1 MAGLR
6 CGIAPI
12 GRDGADH
19 DAVAG
24 TEAFHFRADF
34 MNDAD
39 GLVAEREVFTW
50 PDRAMDGMRVG
61 GAYEGAGGLD
71 DRVVGAGFRSWLVRE
86 ADLVQRLHHECFH
99 QRFLPER
106 RIERR
111 VPVNSRP
118 RIKQGAQAS
127 RGEISVMSNA
137 PCLACG

>member
-1 MAGLR
+1 MRHVGVGLVHVEVLGEGAILDIGEFPAAECGARLRRMAGLR
-6 CGIAPI
+6 GGIAPI

-61 GAYEGAGGLD
+61 GAYEGAGG
-71 DRVVGAGFRSWLVRE
+71 
-86 ADLVQRLHHECFH
+86 
-99 QRFLPER
+99 
-106 RIERR
+106 
-111 VPVNSRP
+111 
-118 RIKQGAQAS
+118 
-127 RGEISVMSNA
+127 
-137 PCLACG
+137 